1 MIQIQERV
9 RLVMKHVLMVNK
21 TKGARVEQVEGGVWR
36 LEIPQGDKGRYR
48 LAQLDDY
55 GSLPRRAFPWRSP
68 FRMSLQARSSASCL
82 PGTWGFGLWNNPFG
96 MAILRGAEL
105 LRFPS
110 LPNAAWFFF
119 ASPENY
125 LSLRNDLPAHGN
137 LAATFRS
144 ERLPLPMLLVGPPLA
159 PGILLPPVARRVRWL
174 ARRWVSQD
182 AVQLEI
188 DPTHW
193 NTYEID
199 WQPERVVSNV
209 NNEMVMESHVSP
221 YGPLGMV
228 LWVDNQY
235 AAMKPD
241 GKIGFGTLPNPAP
254 AWIEIKDLEVW
265 HEGRRQT
272 MRLPE
277 PNRAVGET

>member
-1 MIQIQERV
+1 MMQHG
-9 RLVMKHVLMVNK
+9 LKVNM
-21 TKGARVEQVEGGVWR
+21 TKGARVEQVKEGTWR
-36 LEIPQGDKGRYR
+36 LEIPQGEKGRYR

-55 GSLPRRAFPWRSP
+55 GSLPRRAFPWRCP
-68 FRMSLQARSSASCL
+68 FRMNLQARSSEACL

-125 LSLRNDLPAHGN
+125 LSFRDDLPAEGY

-144 ERLPLPMLLVGPPLA
+144 ERLPVPMLLAGPALA
-159 PGILLPPVARRVRWL
+159 PGILAPPVARLARRL
-174 ARRWVSQD
+174 ARRWIRQD
-182 AVQLEI
+182 AVHLEI
-188 DPTHW
+188 DPTQW

-199 WQPERVVSNV
+199 WQPERVIFNV
-209 NNEMVMESHVSP
+209 NGEEVMQTSISP
-221 YGPLGMV
+221 HGPLGLV

-241 GKIGFGTLPNPAP
+241 GKIGFGTLPNPTST
-254 AWIEIKDLEVW
+254 WIEIKDLEVW
-265 HEGRRQT
+265 QDGRRQE
-272 MRLPE
+272 MRPPE
-277 PNRAVGET
+277 PNRA